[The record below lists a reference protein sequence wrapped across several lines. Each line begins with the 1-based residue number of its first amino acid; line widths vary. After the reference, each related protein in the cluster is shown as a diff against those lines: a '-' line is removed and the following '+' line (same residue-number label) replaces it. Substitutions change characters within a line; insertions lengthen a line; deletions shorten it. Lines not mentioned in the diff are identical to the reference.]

1 MSFYERYE
9 ILCKEHN
16 FTPNSP
22 KSFEITG
29 VSTGAVSG
37 WKKGSM
43 PKGDVIRR
51 IAMYFDVT
59 TDYLLGLSEVR
70 KPSPALSEE
79 EMLLLNAYR
88 SATSQGRFHII
99 QVCMNEQD
107 SAGKGETAN
116 AG

>member
-9 ILCKEHN
+9 ILCKEHD

-51 IAMYFDVT
+51 IATYFDVT

-70 KPSPALSEE
+70 KPSPSLSEE

-88 SATSQGRFHII
+88 SATSQGRFRII

-116 AG
+116 VG